1 MQQVKVLDA
10 DEASGMSRAEA
21 LRALATAEG
30 VSEHDRRMAEIMLAG
45 PEIGGADQAILQTR
59 WPMHSMG
66 QAVHWALLQLG
77 AEARAE
83 RENAEADLQVLS
95 GGLA

>member
-21 LRALATAEG
+21 LRAMATAQG
-30 VSEHDRRMAEIMLAG
+30 VSENDRRMAEIMLAG
-45 PEIGGADQAILQTR
+45 PEISSADQAVLQAR
-59 WPMHSMG
+59 WPMRPME
-66 QAVHWALLQLG
+66 QAVHWALVQLG
-77 AEARAE
+77 AEARAA
-83 RENAEADLQVLS
+83 RENAEAELRALS